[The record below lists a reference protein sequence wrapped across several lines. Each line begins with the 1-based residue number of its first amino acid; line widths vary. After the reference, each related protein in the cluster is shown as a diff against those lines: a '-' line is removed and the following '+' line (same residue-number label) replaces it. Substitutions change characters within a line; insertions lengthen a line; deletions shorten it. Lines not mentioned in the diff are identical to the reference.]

1 MKKEELKMEETMM
14 KETTYEEILSE
25 LEKFDVKDRYDD
37 SNIASENKKIKEI
50 ETKLIKSEEVSIL
63 GYDIYK
69 YSQFDESQQ
78 NLIPFVFE
86 LLKKETIR
94 FCIEGETALFSKSD
108 FSDNFIST
116 GDGGFLIFRNPLK
129 AIVFNTIF
137 FAHLQTFNSYRFYP
151 KLRHYIGPL
160 TIRSCLTRD
169 NVFHYQKNYYGPGI
183 ITNARILSKDKLNRF
198 LIDEETH
205 LWFLSKFTGI
215 ENITEI
221 TLEDISQVIELNKK
235 NGISIFFTIEE
246 RMEENKRNRK
256 HCKFKSC
263 HLQKVGS
270 VKAKESTIS
279 VYNVELQSY
288 MYIFDEKDEHKGKH
302 FIVSIGNSNCT
313 GIGEI

>member
-1 MKKEELKMEETMM
+1 M
-14 KETTYEEILSE
+14 KETSYEEILDE
-25 LEKFDVKDRYDD
+25 LNHIDVKDRYDD
-37 SNIASENKKIKEI
+37 SEIKPDIKKFI
-50 ETKLIKSEEVSIL
+50 ELEKKVIESEEVSIL

-78 NLIPFVFE
+78 NLIPFIFE

-94 FCIEGETALFSKSD
+94 FCIEGEDALFTQKD

-116 GDGGFLIFRNPLK
+116 GDGGFLIFNNPLQ
-129 AIVFNTIF
+129 AVVFNTIF
-137 FAHLQTFNSYRFYP
+137 FAHLQTFNSYRLYP

-169 NVFHYQKNYYGPGI
+169 NVFHYQNNYYGPGI
-183 ITNARILSKDKLNRF
+183 ITNARIISKDKLNRF
-198 LIDEETH
+198 LIDEKTQQ
-205 LWFLSKFTGI
+205 WFLTKFTGI

-221 TLEDISQVIELNKK
+221 TLEDINQVIPLKK
-235 NGISIFFTIEE
+235 GTVISIFFSLENEIED
-246 RMEENKRNRK
+246 NKQNRK
-256 HCKFKSC
+256 HCKYKSC
-263 HLQKVGS
+263 HLQKIGS

-288 MYIFDEKDEHKGKH
+288 IYIYDENDDDKAKH